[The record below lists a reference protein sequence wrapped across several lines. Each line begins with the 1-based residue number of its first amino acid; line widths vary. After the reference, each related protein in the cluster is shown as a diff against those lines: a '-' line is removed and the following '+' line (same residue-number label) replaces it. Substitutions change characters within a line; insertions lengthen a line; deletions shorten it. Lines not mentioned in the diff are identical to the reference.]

1 MDYNQNNKVAIY
13 GSRRQEPYLKDF
25 AGLFSFLDEMGF
37 RVAVH
42 NKLASYLDERNV
54 DMRGAVAVEK
64 IPTGTGLVIRPQE
77 ASSSQ
82 PQCHLCR

>member
-42 NKLASYLDERNV
+42 NKLAR
-54 DMRGAVAVEK
+54 
-64 IPTGTGLVIRPQE
+64 
-77 ASSSQ
+77 
-82 PQCHLCR
+82 